1 MKDTLPKELLALK
14 KELEAVKAEL
24 PDMMML
30 YETIVGNGFNVDDII
45 RAVVLVANV
54 KKMSQWGKVTILLK
68 EGNIVAVEQQQQ
80 FITTKELERVGR

>member
-80 FITTKELERVGR
+80 FITTKELERVQR

>member
-1 MKDTLPKELLALK
+1 MKDTDLLR

-30 YETIVGNGFNVDDII
+30 YETIVSNGFDVDDII
-45 RAVVLVANV
+45 RAVVLAANV
-54 KKMSQWGKVTILLK
+54 KKLSQWGKVTILLK
-68 EGNIVAVEQQQQ
+68 GGNIVAVEQQQQ